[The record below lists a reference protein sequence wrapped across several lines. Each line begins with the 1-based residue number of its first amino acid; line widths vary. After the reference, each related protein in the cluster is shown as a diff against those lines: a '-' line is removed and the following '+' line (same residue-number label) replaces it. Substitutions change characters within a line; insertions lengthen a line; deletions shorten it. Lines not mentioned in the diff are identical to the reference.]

1 MPAKPKFYWKST
13 CTSCRNAR
21 KVLQERDVEVE
32 DINYA
37 RKALDAET
45 LASIV
50 QAAGGVAK
58 VLNTRHEI
66 AKTKG
71 WATQPPDEAAFVAA
85 AANEPNL
92 LRRPILVRGKTVLV
106 GYDKT
111 NEARWS
117 AL

>member
-1 MPAKPKFYWKST
+1 MPAPPKFYWKST

-21 KVLQERDVEVE
+21 KVLHERGVQVEE
-32 DINYA
+32 INYA
-37 RKALDAET
+37 RKALDAGT
-45 LASIV
+45 IAAIV

-58 VLNTRHEI
+58 VLNTRHEV
-66 AKTKG
+66 AKTQG
-71 WATQPPDEAAFVAA
+71 WSEEPPDEAAFVAA
-85 AANEPNL
+85 AATEPNL

-111 NEARWS
+111 NEARWA

>member
-21 KVLQERDVEVE
+21 KVLQKRDIEVE
-32 DINYA
+32 EINYA
-37 RKALDAET
+37 RAPLDAET
-45 LASIV
+45 IASIV

-71 WATQPPDEAAFVAA
+71 WSAAPPDEAAFVAA
-85 AANEPNL
+85 AAKEPNL

-111 NEARWS
+111 SEARWA